1 MLASVSRLLA
11 NRRGA
16 TALEYGIIAAVIV
29 LTLGL
34 AFAPLGEQLATHYYQ
49 RVNTTVAGAAGGG

>member
-1 MLASVSRLLA
+1 MLIPVFRLLA
-11 NRRGA
+11 DRRGA

-29 LTLGL
+29 LTLGF